1 MLLPNEKKIHKHYF
15 YERLYY
21 RLERHNLHEMPRGN
35 ETPEIKFSLAVSP
48 DSPGVEIYSFWPL
61 GQGSFVLIYL
71 QAHIH
76 KYILAFPT
84 ARHNGSI
91 IIKNGVEAKGFR
103 A

>member
-1 MLLPNEKKIHKHYF
+1 MRKKINKYYF

-21 RLERHNLHEMPRGN
+21 RLERHNLPEMPREN

-48 DSPGVEIYSFWPL
+48 DSPGVEIYSFLPL

-84 ARHNGSI
+84 SRHNGSI
-91 IIKNGVEAKGFR
+91 TIKNVVEAKGFQ